1 MTNIILLTH
10 EDAKTPDI
18 VVQDP
23 KEDYAC
29 MDVLTYK
36 GKWYMVDDSSV
47 DCLTYFE
54 CQVGQVQAED
64 VVEEFE

>member
-1 MTNIILLTH
+1 MANIILLTS
-10 EDAKTPDI
+10 EDTKTPDI

-47 DCLTYFE
+47 GVSTYFE

-64 VVEEFE
+64 VVEEFD